1 MTPRLQVSRA
11 AIEMIKRF
19 EGYRRRAVR
28 LPDGRW
34 IVGYGHTRTARQ
46 GVETSEAD
54 AEALL
59 IYDLMA
65 VSHAIENAAH
75 TPLTQNQFDALTSF
89 VFNIGIDAFRH
100 SVVLRR
106 LNEGQHLQA
115 ACAMDLWRKA
125 EVDEESIVV
134 DALVRRRAAEKA
146 LFLTP
151 PGDWTPAPT
160 GILAPSVDHDVVGV
174 VPIQPPADVTA
185 LVEGETVRPAVAYRD
200 KDPMGAAAASVS
212 ARLSELYPDAPE
224 VPEPATAAAETEAE
238 SPFAPAAGLEL
249 AEDAERDAAPAR
261 RASPSFTPLG
271 LLALLGLAL
280 FVGGLLWAFRI
291 APETGVST
299 PGALGVGW
307 LAGVAGVGLFSVAA
321 YRLFERIAQAEE
333 DEGLIA

>member
-1 MTPRLQVSRA
+1 
-11 AIEMIKRF
+11 MIKRF

-46 GVETSEAD
+46 GVEATEAD
-54 AEALL
+54 ADALL

-65 VSHAIENAAH
+65 VSHVIESAAH
-75 TPLTQNQFDALTSF
+75 TPLSQNQFDALTSF

-115 ACAMDLWRKA
+115 ACAMDMWRKA
-125 EVDEESIVV
+125 EVDGESIVV

-151 PGDWTPAPT
+151 PGEWTPAPT
-160 GILAPSVDHDVVGV
+160 GVLTPSVDHDIVGV
-174 VPIQPPADVTA
+174 VPTQPPADVTA
-185 LVEGETVRPAVAYRD
+185 LVEGETIRPSVAYKD
-200 KDPMGAAAASVS
+200 ADPMGAAAASVS

-224 VPEPATAAAETEAE
+224 VPEPAAAPSVEPEIE

-249 AEDAERDAAPAR
+249 AEDTGSETRRSRPATESYAP
-261 RASPSFTPLG
+261 
-271 LLALLGLAL
+271 LAILAVLGLAL
-280 FVGGLLWAFRI
+280 FIGGLLWAFRI
-291 APETGVST
+291 APGTGVST
-299 PGALGVGW
+299 PGALSVGW

-333 DEGLIA
+333 DDGLIA